1 MWSVIQVLWLELNS
15 VGRDGSNCRNLT
27 SLHTT
32 GNAQNSGHGNCL
44 KHLQYSCCWIC
55 GPFCGSGIEGPHR
68 MLATLVELAAKC
80 LSIVA
85 AVILSH
91 NKSELPHYRQSG
103 GKCPGKS
110 GARPGR
116 KVALQCAATC
126 MSPLRLFKAIF
137 TP

>member
-1 MWSVIQVLWLELNS
+1 
-15 VGRDGSNCRNLT
+15 
-27 SLHTT
+27 
-32 GNAQNSGHGNCL
+32 
-44 KHLQYSCCWIC
+44 
-55 GPFCGSGIEGPHR
+55 

-116 KVALQCAATC
+116 KVASVRRNLHVAT
-126 MSPLRLFKAIF
+126 AII
-137 TP
+137 

>member
-1 MWSVIQVLWLELNS
+1 
-15 VGRDGSNCRNLT
+15 
-27 SLHTT
+27 
-32 GNAQNSGHGNCL
+32 
-44 KHLQYSCCWIC
+44 
-55 GPFCGSGIEGPHR
+55 
-68 MLATLVELAAKC
+68 MLATVVELAAKC

-91 NKSELPHYRQSG
+91 NESEQPHYRQSG

-110 GARPGR
+110 GGARPGR